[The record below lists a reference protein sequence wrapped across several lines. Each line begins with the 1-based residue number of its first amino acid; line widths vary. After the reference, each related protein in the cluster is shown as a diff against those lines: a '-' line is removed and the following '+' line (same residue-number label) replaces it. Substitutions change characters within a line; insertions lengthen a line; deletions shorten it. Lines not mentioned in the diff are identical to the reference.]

1 MFILFTTNFFDKKI
15 LEYGICHLSIVPMR
29 SENSHQSELVSQL
42 LYGDCFKIISQ
53 KKDWFQITSLADSY
67 SGWIDKKQAKLIPDK
82 EAVAITH
89 EKSSFSSQ
97 LIHYIEAK
105 EGQLTSLVLGS
116 NVGACDWLGHR
127 YEGPSYSGVLE
138 KSNLIKTASLYL
150 NTPYLWGGK
159 SPLGIDCSG
168 LTQMVYRING
178 HVLPR
183 DAHQQAQLGETLSF
197 IAESE
202 AGDLA
207 FFDNEEGKIIH
218 VGILLENH
226 HILHAH
232 GKVRIDRIDQT
243 GIYNEETKQHSHKL
257 RIIKKII

>member
-1 MFILFTTNFFDKKI
+1 
-15 LEYGICHLSIVPMR
+15 MR
-29 SENSHQSELVSQL
+29 SDNSHKSELVSQL

-53 KKDWFQITSLADSY
+53 KKEWFLINTLADDY
-67 SGWIDKKQAKLIPDK
+67 EGWIDCKQIKLLPKK
-82 EAVAITH
+82 EAEKITF
-89 EKSSFSSQ
+89 ETCSYSSQ
-97 LIHYIEAK
+97 LIHYAES
-105 EGQLTSLVLGS
+105 ENDQLTSLVLGS
-116 NVGACDWLGHR
+116 NVGACNWLGHH
-127 YEGPSYSGVLE
+127 YDGSTFKGALK
-138 KSNLIKTASLYL
+138 KSNLLKTASLYL

-168 LTQMVYRING
+168 LTQMVYRMNG
-178 HVLPR
+178 HSLPR
-183 DAHQQAQLGETLSF
+183 DASQQAQLGETLSF

-207 FFDNEEGKIIH
+207 FFDDDEGKIVH

-243 GIYNEETKQHSHKL
+243 GIYNDELKQHSHKL
-257 RIIKKII
+257 RIIKKMI